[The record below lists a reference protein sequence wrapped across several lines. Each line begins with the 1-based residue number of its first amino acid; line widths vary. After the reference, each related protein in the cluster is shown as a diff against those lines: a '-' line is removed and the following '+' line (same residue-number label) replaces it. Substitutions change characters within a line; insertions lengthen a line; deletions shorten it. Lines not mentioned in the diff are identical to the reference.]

1 MSFHMISMM
10 TTSVVFSLLL
20 HLMWSECD
28 AARADIVV
36 SYERPKPSRR
46 DCQYNGKTYRHGYYN
61 DTNPECISYWCV
73 NGDMDIARCSN
84 ETPRPYGSCVY
95 VRRKGPFPYCCE
107 YIRAC

>member
-1 MSFHMISMM
+1 MISMM

-73 NGDMDIARCSN
+73 NGDMDIARLAYKN
-84 ETPRPYGSCVY
+84 GS
-95 VRRKGPFPYCCE
+95 RKSPQLRE
-107 YIRAC
+107 YQLLENYA